1 MAVQQQINKF
11 IQGIGAS
18 PGIIIGKAYLL
29 ERFKVRLPQKQIN
42 PEQVEEEV
50 QRFFNAIQ
58 ESRNQLEEIKEKILD
73 TEVRKHSFI
82 LDVHLMILNDEMLL
96 QDTVDSL
103 AAETG
108 DFYELIIDDSHLVDR
123 RRIFLRLE
131 QREQFRIVAPGMK
144 RSVLDRYRRGRGMV
158 PEGSHR
164 EFRFERGGNPFER
177 FLRFHFPVYRAWG
190 EDLDEGEPFF
200 L

>member
-18 PGIIIGKAYLL
+18 PGIIIGKAYLI

-58 ESRNQLEEIKEKILD
+58 ESRNQLTEIKEKILD

-82 LDVHLMILNDEMLL
+82 LDVHLMILDDEMLL
-96 QDTVDSL
+96 QDTVDTIRKKKVNAEWAL
-103 AAETG
+103 DLTLEKLDAAFQAIEDEYLGNGAAT
-108 DFYELIIDDSHLVDR
+108 ST
-123 RRIFLRLE
+123 
-131 QREQFRIVAPGMK
+131 M
-144 RSVLDRYRRGRGMV
+144 YRRGSFGTSWERSTMIS
-158 PEGSHR
+158 PRSR
-164 EFRFERGGNPFER
+164 EK
-177 FLRFHFPVYRAWG
+177 
-190 EDLDEGEPFF
+190 
-200 L
+200 